1 MPRRRK
7 SVHSNK
13 APLIFTE
20 SPVNKQSN
28 VPSPIYC
35 ARHPLTAKSVPVED
49 LHDLTWVSPQFQDNI
64 GSIRKVKKHRKSR
77 IVSGPKCTCHCG
89 SNPYSLRVNG
99 TNNKFKPLKF
109 IGEKTPPATIIED
122 LSFSEDEQENIS
134 QQSVSPCLNRSQTVL
149 KRKSRSSR
157 SKKRSL
163 TIPKNKHLTDN
174 DKKKLKHSEDF
185 DETCNNLNVGNM
197 SVLTPVTNVIARDV
211 HREPVVHSETIS
223 QSGDVL
229 NEDDDTQTPIYNIT
243 CKSPVKR
250 LFTSLKNS
258 PETNVFTFIKN
269 RNSSKKD
276 DKHSNRLL
284 KNLYVSL
291 CSSPSQSNKN
301 VLVAD
306 TPEAEYGI
314 PYRLRRFRHKKK
326 NDNT

>member
-7 SVHSNK
+7 CAHSNK

-49 LHDLTWVSPQFQDNI
+49 LHDLSWVSPQFQDNI
-64 GSIRKVKKHRKSR
+64 GSTRKVKKHRKSR
-77 IVSGPKCTCHCG
+77 IASGPKCTCHSG
-89 SNPYSLRVNG
+89 SNPYSLRVNVP
-99 TNNKFKPLKF
+99 NNKFKPLKF
-109 IGEKTPPATIIED
+109 IGEKTPPVTIVED

-134 QQSVSPCLNRSQTVL
+134 QQSVSPCLNRSQTIL

-157 SKKRSL
+157 SK
-163 TIPKNKHLTDN
+163 NKHLTDIDQPN
-174 DKKKLKHSEDF
+174 LKHSDDF

-211 HREPVVHSETIS
+211 HRESEGHNETIS

-229 NEDDDTQTPIYNIT
+229 NEDDITHTPANKIT

-250 LFTSLKNS
+250 LFTSLNNS
-258 PETNVFTFIKN
+258 PESNVFTFIKN
-269 RNSSKKD
+269 RKLPKRD

-326 NDNT
+326 NDDA